1 MKPQHLIA
9 LLTALPLAA
18 LAQTSAPAAAAD
30 ALAAAAAA
38 TPELHDMTIAEI
50 FQKGGALMYPI
61 ALLSIV
67 ALAFV
72 IYFAIVLRRDQL
84 IPARFVTGLQG
95 LIREG
100 KLSEARASCHVN
112 TSAIAA
118 VMEGALDYAV
128 RHGGKTDSG
137 LLREIVQGEGT
148 RQSTLLQNQ
157 TTYLNDIGVLA
168 PMLGLL
174 GTVWGMLHAFNVV
187 ALDMA
192 RAKPLDL
199 AGGISLAMITTVAG
213 LVVAIPSM
221 GAYFF
226 FRNRAARLIADLEV
240 TSSRLLQEIERT
252 NHRED

>member
-1 MKPQHLIA
+1 
-9 LLTALPLAA
+9 
-18 LAQTSAPAAAAD
+18 
-30 ALAAAAAA
+30 
-38 TPELHDMTIAEI
+38 
-50 FQKGGALMYPI
+50 MYPI
-61 ALLSIV
+61 AALSV
-67 ALAFV
+67 LALALV
-72 IYFAIVLRRDQL
+72 IYFSIVLRREQL
-84 IPARFVTGLQG
+84 IPSRFITGLQG
-95 LIREG
+95 MLREG

-118 VMEGALDYAV
+118 VMESALDYAV
-128 RHGGKTDSG
+128 RHGGKTESG

-148 RQSTLLQNQ
+148 RQATLLQNQ

-174 GTVWGMLHAFNVV
+174 GTVWGMLQAFNVV

-199 AGGISLAMITTVAG
+199 ASGISLAMITTVGG

-240 TSSRLLQEIERT
+240 TASRLLQEIERT
-252 NHRED
+252 QHRED

>member
-1 MKPQHLIA
+1 MKTIT
-9 LLTALPLAA
+9 LLLLATLPLAA
-18 LAQTSAPAAAAD
+18 FAQTSIEAVAD
-30 ALAAAAAA
+30 GLAAAAAVA
-38 TPELHDMTIAEI
+38 PELHDMSFAGI
-50 FQKGGALMYPI
+50 FKAGGALMYPI

-72 IYFAIVLRRDQL
+72 IYFAIVIRREQL
-84 IPARFVTGLQG
+84 IPARFVTGLQSM
-95 LIREG
+95 LREG

-118 VMEGALDYAV
+118 VMEGAIDYAT
-128 RHGGKTDSG
+128 RHGGKTESG

-148 RQSTLLQNQ
+148 RQATLLQNQ

-174 GTVWGMLHAFNVV
+174 GTVWGMLQAFNVV

-213 LVVAIPSM
+213 LIVAIPSM

-240 TSSRLLQEIERT
+240 TSARLLQEIEIRQ
-252 NHRED
+252 HRED